1 MAKFTLL
8 EVHLDGAEFTANA
21 PYSDGEPDEGAD
33 GLDAL
38 PFGES
43 DGEAAETAADDGGSS
58 PFAIILTFAGMI
70 LAVVALRRILGGS
83 GEPVLDDSEPEEAET
98 GGLRARL

>member
-21 PYSDGEPDEGAD
+21 PYSSGEADE
-33 GLDAL
+33 DAGIDL
-38 PFGES
+38 PFGE
-43 DGEAAETAADDGGSS
+43 DEGDEATESTTDGGGAN
-58 PFAIILTFAGMI
+58 PFGIVFAFVG
-70 LAVVALRRILGGS
+70 LVLGVVALRRILGGS
-83 GEPVLDDSEPEEAET
+83 GEPVLETGDSGEAES